1 MAFLLRYVST
11 TERRPPGLRE
21 IERALELSGP
31 LTTRPSKTRGEMSHY
46 YHNSD
51 TRVHCRWV
59 SYESHDLHDIGLEFE
74 MIQPT
79 PTFFAL
85 EALPL
90 AVSVARE
97 LRAHVQ
103 VIEPGPPT
111 QPFVPSFESLLL
123 LWQQGNREAVQALAE
138 DGHPPAFCSSE
149 ALEDSWEYMTLYP
162 EMRRRYG
169 KNGTQVPPIRL
180 LLRKSDGRVLRVVS
194 WKGLGP
200 VIMPETDLIE
210 LVHPPSPLEDG
221 RLYDSEEL
229 VEACR
234 PHVREISQPIFH
246 YIFDKDRA
254 PEAMVDAVT
263 RLSGRTLRQY
273 EPIEFDQVTDQETV
287 DGRR

>member
-11 TERRPPGLRE
+11 AERRPPGLRE
-21 IERALELSGP
+21 IERVLDVCGP
-31 LTTRPSKTRGEMSHY
+31 LTTRPAKGKGEQSHY
-46 YHNSD
+46 YQNPD
-51 TRVHCRWV
+51 TRVHCRFV
-59 SYESHDLHDIGLEFE
+59 SYESHNPHEIGLEFE

-97 LRAHVQ
+97 LKVEVVAV
-103 VIEPGPPT
+103 EPGPPT
-111 QPFVPSFESLLL
+111 RPFRPSTENLLV
-123 LWQQGNREAVQALAE
+123 LWQEGNRQAVKELTD

-149 ALEDSWEYMTLYP
+149 ALEDSWEYMTLFP

-169 KNGTQVPPIRL
+169 KNGMQVPPIRL

-194 WKGLGP
+194 WKHLGP
-200 VIMPETDLIE
+200 VIMPETDLVE
-210 LVHPPSPLEDG
+210 LVNPPSPLEDG

-254 PEAMVDAVT
+254 PEGMVDAVHH
-263 RLSGRTLRQY
+263 LSGRTARQF
-273 EPIEFDQVTDQETV
+273 EPIDFDQVTDETV
-287 DGRR
+287 